1 MCCAGESGRRLCFYQ
16 CWSNNVH
23 LKCLFANHHSFC
35 SFNSQLHECSCHVVC
50 SFLLPA
56 DSSRLHAVATSSDGG
71 LEGFKAYPVFKE
83 IESLL
88 REVKQQREPSPR
100 ALN

>member
-1 MCCAGESGRRLCFYQ
+1 M
-16 CWSNNVH
+16 
-23 LKCLFANHHSFC
+23 
-35 SFNSQLHECSCHVVC
+35 VC

-56 DSSRLHAVATSSDGG
+56 DSSRLRAVATSSDGG

-88 REVKQQREPSPR
+88 REVKQQSAGAVAWCSDLDGCLILIPWSHYICFSLLPN
-100 ALN
+100 APFL